1 MPKVSVFKN
10 VGAPSNPIETDLIEQ
25 LVATRDGEWADLV
38 NQCRSIKDKAE
49 RDEFK
54 RNMPTVTYS
63 GTFSY
68 RKEENLLVHSEVL
81 AMDLD
86 YVENLLATKKKL
98 EGDKYVFSV
107 FQSTSGFGLRVLFKI
122 DPSKHSE
129 SFDGISQYLF
139 EMYGVVSDPNGR
151 NVSKPYVVSY
161 DPFLYINFEE
171 VPVFK
176 KYPKTTVIKKL
187 PDFVHTTNDFE
198 SILKQIVGRGVSI
211 CESYHDWVR
220 IGLAFA
226 DTFGE
231 QGRDYF
237 HTVSQ
242 FYSKYTH
249 KRCDKQY
256 DYSMKHRGGSKK
268 TNISTFYFLAKQ
280 NNINICSDQTKLII
294 RTTKNYKKAGLKPA
308 QIIDNLLKNE
318 NISGADDIV
327 NKIFEGNNENAD
339 EEESILHALE
349 LYISNNYQL
358 KMNLVT
364 GYLEQNGVSLSPS
377 DLNTIFISAKKMMP
391 KLDYP
396 LMLRLL
402 KSDFIESYNPFFKFF
417 GSDGIPTRLPA
428 MPLEVQPE
436 FHSPLIDKLA
446 ACIIND
452 NPAYTLYFTRKWIVS
467 IISAAHGVHS
477 PLLHCLLGPP
487 ETGKTEF
494 YRRLLPKEFQ
504 PYYAESKLDKG
515 KDDEILMTQCLVIMD
530 DELGGKSKTEASKI
544 KNITSAQFWYLR
556 RPYGEHNE
564 KLLRLAV
571 LCGTSNLIKVYGYD
585 PTPNR
590 RIIPI
595 EVADIDR
602 EKYNSIDKEELF
614 REAYRLYRE
623 GFDWRITRADMA
635 YLNKDQ
641 DRYEHTIKERE
652 LIERFYIPSDETAMT
667 TTDMIV
673 EIELATRQ
681 RINPIVFHRELE
693 RAGFIHKS
701 RRYNAHKVSKSW
713 GVTRLQKGLV
723 TNLDKDL
730 PF

>member
-1 MPKVSVFKN
+1 MPNVSVFKN
-10 VGAPSNPIETDLIEQ
+10 IAVPSAPTEMDLMEQ
-25 LVATRDGEWADLV
+25 LIATRDGEWAQIV
-38 NQCRSIKDKAE
+38 NECRSLKTKEE
-49 RDEFK
+49 RDDYK
-54 RNMPTVTYS
+54 RGMPTVTYS

-68 RKEENLLVHSEVL
+68 RKEENLLVHSEIM

-86 YVENLLATKKKL
+86 GVENLLATKKKL
-98 EGDKYVFSV
+98 ETDKYVYSV

-129 SFDGISQYLF
+129 SFDGISAYLF
-139 EMYGVVSDPNGR
+139 ETYGVVSDPNGR

-176 KYPKTTVIKKL
+176 KYPKQTVIKKL

-198 SILKQIVGRGVSI
+198 SILKQIVARSVSI
-211 CESYHDWVR
+211 CESYNDWVR

-226 DTFGE
+226 DHFGE
-231 QGRDYF
+231 EGRVYF

-242 FYSKYTH
+242 FYSKYTY

-280 NNINICSDQTKLII
+280 NNVNICSEQTKLII

-308 QIIDNLLKNE
+308 AIIENLLKND

-327 NKIFEGNNENAD
+327 NKIFEGDNSQENE

-349 LYISNNYQL
+349 LFISNNYQL
-358 KMNLVT
+358 RMNTVT
-364 GYLEQNGVSLSPS
+364 GFLEQNGAPLSPS
-377 DLNTIFISAKKMMP
+377 DLNTIFIAAKKMMP

-396 LMLRLL
+396 LLLRLL

-428 MPLEVQPE
+428 IPLENQSQFE
-436 FHSPLIDKLA
+436 SPLIDKLA
-446 ACIIND
+446 SSIINN

-494 YRRLLPKEFQ
+494 YRRLLPKELQ

-556 RPYGEHNE
+556 RPYAEHNE

-571 LCGTSNLIKVYGYD
+571 LCGTSNILKVYGFD

-595 EVADIDR
+595 EVEDIDR
-602 EKYNSIDKEELF
+602 VLYNSIDKTELF
-614 REAYRLYRE
+614 MEAYRLYRD
-623 GFDWRITRADMA
+623 GFDWRVTRADMD
-635 YLNKDQ
+635 YLNKDHE
-641 DRYEHTIKERE
+641 RYEHIIKERE
-652 LIERFYIPSDETAMT
+652 LIERFYEPSDETPMT

-693 RAGFIHKS
+693 RGGFIHKS
-701 RRYNAHKVSKSW
+701 RRFGPHKVGKAW
-713 GVTRLQKGLV
+713 GVTKLKKD
-723 TNLDKDL
+723 LDAHKDL